1 MAQAL
6 LPGTRASGSAAGRRH
21 PLVALAMV
29 LPCAFVLALM
39 FGGVEAVITQT
50 SSVAGVLGR

>member
-6 LPGTRASGSAAGRRH
+6 LPGTRARGSGRRH

-39 FGGVEAVITQT
+39 FGGVEAVVAQT